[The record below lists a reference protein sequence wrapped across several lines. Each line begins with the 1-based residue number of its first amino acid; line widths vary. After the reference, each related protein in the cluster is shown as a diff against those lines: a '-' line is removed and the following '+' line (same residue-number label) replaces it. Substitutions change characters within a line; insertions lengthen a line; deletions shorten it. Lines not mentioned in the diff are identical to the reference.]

1 MSSKSSSVRR
11 MDLSEDLAPL
21 ESNVSQVGRPRRRPV
36 NACATCKARKVKC
49 DERPKI
55 CLNCEKLSLTCVQHG
70 SDQALENP
78 IMPRAITGIKRKRT
92 FRVCIPCRQSK
103 IKCTGERPICSRCKQ
118 KSLAC
123 AYDADAAEPAWIHA
137 VTPVSQQHPDSPLI
151 SPPRHASSAPSLGS
165 QGDYPATLSW
175 LFARELP
182 PRSKLH
188 QLLDVYFNNVHPI
201 RVFAFV
207 HKPSFMRMLD
217 ESLVIDSANRALL
230 HIMCAHAAKFHV
242 LEYSESTSHLPR
254 EVIQAAGSQWA
265 KIAEE
270 MYFSDY
276 STISVVKLKVLVLLH
291 DHEARLGN
299 YAGSF
304 LLTGLIVRMAHA
316 LQIHVESEEQSG
328 VANDVSLRESRRRLM
343 WACYMV
349 DVWAGSGVD
358 QLTILNERDI
368 KLQLPCNERQFL
380 LQIPHATETLRPG
393 EVLDPTSTEVTPG
406 QPWENMGMSAYFV
419 RIAYIWKRVLRY
431 IKHLDAVHPPWVPNG
446 EFEALDREI
455 DEWKYSHPQWMSF
468 SSDNIYIRRESSQ
481 LGALFIIHCMYHHV
495 LCDLHRIALPN
506 LFKMREPFEFP
517 PEQFGFMAKL
527 QTTCFQNAQRVSVLT
542 STILQHGVKYLADP
556 ILPSFVYNSSRI
568 MLYYIAR
575 ILDRSK
581 HDAETTTA
589 RTLELVELNNRA
601 LRAMSQ
607 MYPLAEPL
615 YVTTERWL
623 DKVRESIARG
633 APLDP
638 YIPPQ
643 DPVDPHAEARPT
655 PSACSPTTQDPI
667 PITETSHVPVTRI
680 IQRPIND
687 HLNPMLNV
695 STPPPT
701 TNEFATTN
709 TYPYSIATSSGPMAL
724 DPEVMQDISP
734 PQTDQIGN
742 VYYPGIENI
751 EQPMFDLNDLQNF
764 FEWENNEN
772 GPPPTGVDGLGPLG
786 WNNLSS
792 MQ

>member
-1 MSSKSSSVRR
+1 M
-11 MDLSEDLAPL
+11 
-21 ESNVSQVGRPRRRPV
+21 
-36 NACATCKARKVKC
+36 
-49 DERPKI
+49 
-55 CLNCEKLSLTCVQHG
+55 
-70 SDQALENP
+70 
-78 IMPRAITGIKRKRT
+78 
-92 FRVCIPCRQSK
+92 
-103 IKCTGERPICSRCKQ
+103 
-118 KSLAC
+118 
-123 AYDADAAEPAWIHA
+123 Y
-137 VTPVSQQHPDSPLI
+137 
-151 SPPRHASSAPSLGS
+151 
-165 QGDYPATLSW
+165 
-175 LFARELP
+175 
-182 PRSKLH
+182 
-188 QLLDVYFNNVHPI
+188 
-201 RVFAFV
+201 
-207 HKPSFMRMLD
+207 
-217 ESLVIDSANRALL
+217 
-230 HIMCAHAAKFHV
+230 V
-242 LEYSESTSHLPR
+242 LELIPAHVRLILTSKVYVLGYSETTSTLPR

-316 LQIHVESEEQSG
+316 LQIHVESEEQPG
-328 VANDVSLRESRRRLM
+328 VTNDVSLRESRRRLM

-393 EVLDPTSTEVTPG
+393 EVLEPTATETVPG
-406 QPWENMGMSAYFV
+406 QPWANMGMSAYFV

-431 IKHLDAVHPPWVPNG
+431 IKHLDAVRMPWVPNG
-446 EFEALDREI
+446 EFEALNREI
-455 DEWKYSHPQWMSF
+455 EEWKYSHPQWMSF

-481 LGALFIIHCMYHHV
+481 LGALFLIHCMYHHV

-517 PEQFGFMAKL
+517 PEQFEFMAIL
-527 QTTCFQNAQRVSVLT
+527 QTTCFENAQRVSVLT
-542 STILQHGVKYLADP
+542 STILQHGIKYLADP

-581 HDAETTTA
+581 QDAETTTT

-615 YVTTERWL
+615 VCWPLYSRRRILTITQYVTTERWL
-623 DKVRESIARG
+623 EKVRESIARG

-643 DPVDPHAEARPT
+643 DPVDPHTEARRTPRLACNHHHGERTNESQRMQPTNTNANHHHRIIPPPNDPHGPTSHQRPPEPHAERNYPT
-655 PSACSPTTQDPI
+655 PNDQ
-667 PITETSHVPVTRI
+667 RI
-680 IQRPIND
+680 RHHKHISLLHRDALRP
-687 HLNPMLNV
+687 
-695 STPPPT
+695 
-701 TNEFATTN
+701 
-709 TYPYSIATSSGPMAL
+709 YRSGSRNYAGYLAAADRP
-724 DPEVMQDISP
+724 DRERV
-734 PQTDQIGN
+734 
-742 VYYPGIENI
+742 
-751 EQPMFDLNDLQNF
+751 
-764 FEWENNEN
+764 
-772 GPPPTGVDGLGPLG
+772 
-786 WNNLSS
+786 LSGHGKHRAADVRLE
-792 MQ
+792 

>member
-1 MSSKSSSVRR
+1 MS
-11 MDLSEDLAPL
+11 
-21 ESNVSQVGRPRRRPV
+21 
-36 NACATCKARKVKC
+36 
-49 DERPKI
+49 
-55 CLNCEKLSLTCVQHG
+55 
-70 SDQALENP
+70 
-78 IMPRAITGIKRKRT
+78 
-92 FRVCIPCRQSK
+92 
-103 IKCTGERPICSRCKQ
+103 
-118 KSLAC
+118 
-123 AYDADAAEPAWIHA
+123 
-137 VTPVSQQHPDSPLI
+137 
-151 SPPRHASSAPSLGS
+151 
-165 QGDYPATLSW
+165 
-175 LFARELP
+175 
-182 PRSKLH
+182 
-188 QLLDVYFNNVHPI
+188 
-201 RVFAFV
+201 
-207 HKPSFMRMLD
+207 
-217 ESLVIDSANRALL
+217 
-230 HIMCAHAAKFHV
+230 AHAAKFYA

-316 LQIHVESEEQSG
+316 LQIHVESEEQPG
-328 VANDVSLRESRRRLM
+328 VTNDVSLRESRRRLM

-380 LQIPHATETLRPG
+380 LQIPHVTETLRPG
-393 EVLDPTSTEVTPG
+393 EVLDPASTENTPG

-431 IKHLDAVHPPWVPNG
+431 IKHLDNVEPPWVSNA
-446 EFEALDREI
+446 EFETLSKEI
-455 DEWKYSHPQWMSF
+455 EEWKYSHPQWMSF

-527 QTTCFQNAQRVSVLT
+527 QVTCFENAQRVSVLT

-581 HDAETTTA
+581 QDAETTTT

-615 YVTTERWL
+615 YITTERWL

-643 DPVDPHAEARPT
+643 DPVDPHTDARST
-655 PSACSPTTQDPI
+655 TSVRSPSTAVPMST
-667 PITETSHVPVTRI
+667 TETSRLAVSRPV
-680 IQRPIND
+680 QRPIAD
-687 HLNPMLNV
+687 HLNPMLNI
-695 STPPPT
+695 SNPPPT
-701 TNEFATTN
+701 TNGFAPAN
-709 TYPYSIATSSGPMAL
+709 TYPYSIATSAGPITL
-724 DPEVMQDISP
+724 DPEVMQEDTTS
-734 PQTDQIGN
+734 PQTDQLGN
-742 VYYPGIENI
+742 VYYPGMENI

-764 FEWENNEN
+764 FEWENSEN
-772 GPPPTGVDGLGPLG
+772 GPPPTGVEGLGPLG

>member
-1 MSSKSSSVRR
+1 MPPTSSSVHR
-11 MDLSEDLAPL
+11 MDLSDDLAPL
-21 ESNVSQVGRPRRRPV
+21 ESTVPQ
-36 NACATCKARKVKC
+36 VKC
-49 DERPKI
+49 DERPNG
-55 CLNCEKLSLTCVQHG
+55 CLNCERLQLTCVQHS
-70 SDQALENP
+70 SDQPSESL
-78 IMPRAITGIKRKRT
+78 ITPRAITGIKRKRT

-123 AYDADAAEPAWIHA
+123 AYDGDAAEPAWTHA
-137 VTPVSQQHPDSPLI
+137 VTPSSQQHPDTPSV
-151 SPPRHASSAPSLGS
+151 SPPRHVSSVPSVAP
-165 QGDYPATLSW
+165 QGEYPSSLSW

-188 QLLDVYFNNVHPI
+188 QLLDAYFNNVHPI

-242 LEYSESTSHLPR
+242 LEYSESTSPLPR

-316 LQIHVESEEQSG
+316 LQIHVESEEQPG
-328 VANDVSLRESRRRLM
+328 VTNDVSLRESRRRLM

-358 QLTILNERDI
+358 QLTILNEMDI

-380 LQIPHATETLRPG
+380 LQIPHVTETLRPG
-393 EVLDPTSTEVTPG
+393 EVLDPTSTETIPG
-406 QPWENMGMSAYFV
+406 QPWENMGMSGYFV

-431 IKHLDAVHPPWVPNG
+431 IKHLDAVHPPWVPNA
-446 EFEALDREI
+446 EFEALNKEI
-455 DEWKYSHPQWMSF
+455 EEWKYSHPQWMSF

-527 QTTCFQNAQRVSVLT
+527 QTTCFENAQRVSVLT
-542 STILQHGVKYLADP
+542 STILKHGVKYLADP

-581 HDAETTTA
+581 QDAEPTTA

-655 PSACSPTTQDPI
+655 PSVCSPPN
-667 PITETSHVPVTRI
+667 TETSHIPVTRMV
-680 IQRPIND
+680 QRPIND
-687 HLNPMLNV
+687 HLNPMLNIAA
-695 STPPPT
+695 PPPT

-709 TYPYSIATSSGPMAL
+709 TYPYSITTPSGPIAL
-724 DPEVMQDISP
+724 DPEAMQDISP

-742 VYYPGIENI
+742 VYYPGMENI

-764 FEWENNEN
+764 FEWENSEN